1 MSEER
6 EPLQPLSES
15 QMEALE
21 EAVSSYQSQ
30 ITPQAAH
37 YLAARGIS
45 KADAEANRLGVVGS
59 PMAGHSRFRG
69 MLAIPFL
76 DKNDAPLTVRFRC
89 MEEHNHRDFFHGKYN
104 SITGDPTRVYGIK
117 SIFLADNEIHITEGE
132 LDSLILRKI
141 GLHAVA
147 IPGAK
152 AWKGHHRRML
162 AGFSRIYVWGDDD
175 DAGAEFV
182 QKVTSSMR
190 QARGVNIKGGDVTDI
205 FKAGGAA
212 ALMGLLPQQV
222 EA

>member
-1 MSEER
+1 VSEEK
-6 EPLQPLSES
+6 EPLQPLSAS

-21 EAVSSYQSQ
+21 EAISAYQTQ
-30 ITPQAAH
+30 ITPQAAQ
-37 YLAARGIS
+37 YMAARGIDRDT
-45 KADAEANRLGVVGS
+45 AIANRLGVVGN
-59 PMAGHSRFRG
+59 PLAGHSRFRG

-76 DKNDAPLTVRFRC
+76 DKDGKPLTVRFRC
-89 MEEHNHRDFFHGKYN
+89 MVEHEHRDFYHGKYN
-104 SITGDPTRVYGIK
+104 SITGDPTRVYGIA
-117 SIFLADNEIHITEGE
+117 SIFEAGDEIHITEGE
-132 LDSLILRKI
+132 LDSVILRKI

-182 QKVTSSMR
+182 TKVCASMR
-190 QARGVNIKGGDVTDI
+190 QARGVSIRGGDVSDI
-205 FKAGGAA
+205 YKSGGAA

-222 EA
+222 AA

>member
-1 MSEER
+1 MSEQ
-6 EPLQPLSES
+6 EPLQPLSAS

-21 EAVSSYQSQ
+21 EAVSSYQAQ
-30 ITPQAAH
+30 LTGQAAQ
-37 YLAARGIS
+37 YLHARGIDQQ
-45 KADAEANRLGVVGS
+45 AAVTNRLGVVGS

-76 DKNDAPLTVRFRC
+76 DKHGKPLTVRFRC
-89 MEEHNHRDFFHGKYN
+89 MVEHEHRDFYHGKYN
-104 SITGDPTRVYGIK
+104 SITGDPTRVYGIG
-117 SIFLADNEIHITEGE
+117 SIFAAENEIHITEGE
-132 LDSLILRKI
+132 LDSIILRKI

-162 AGFSRIYVWGDDD
+162 AGFSRVYVWGDDD

-182 QKVTSSMR
+182 QKVTTQMR
-190 QARGVNIKGGDVTDI
+190 QARGVNIKGGDVTDLY
-205 FKAGGAA
+205 KSGGAS

-222 EA
+222 AA